1 MGCNWSRANARLQA
15 KKKKNTMNI
24 VSQENQRSGQPATEQ
39 TAYVAPYVDIET
51 ADSGYVLYAEMPG
64 VSRDGIRITVEDGNL
79 VLVGHRQASSESAE
93 ALHRETGQLSY
104 RRVYELDPSIDA
116 NKISARIDQGILT
129 VNLPKTEKL
138 KPRRIT
144 LE

>member
-1 MGCNWSRANARLQA
+1 MGCNWSQANARLQT
-15 KKKKNTMNI
+15 KKKETMNI

-64 VSRDGIRITVEDGNL
+64 VSRDGIRITIEDGNL
-79 VLVGHRQASSESAE
+79 VLVGQRQSSSENAE
-93 ALHRETGQLSY
+93 TLHRETRQLSY

-129 VNLPKTEKL
+129 VNLPKREKL

>member
-1 MGCNWSRANARLQA
+1 MGCNWSQANARLQT
-15 KKKKNTMNI
+15 KKKETMNI
-24 VSQENQRSGQPATEQ
+24 VSQENERSGQPATEQ

-64 VSRDGIRITVEDGNL
+64 VSRDGIRITIEDGNL
-79 VLVGHRQASSESAE
+79 VLVGQRQSSSENAE
-93 ALHRETGQLSY
+93 ALHREIRQLSY
-104 RRVYELDPSIDA
+104 RRGYELDPSIDA

-129 VNLPKTEKL
+129 VNLPKREKL

>member
-1 MGCNWSRANARLQA
+1 MGCNWSRANARLHT
-15 KKKKNTMNI
+15 KKKETMNI

-64 VSRDGIRITVEDGNL
+64 VSRDGIRITIEDGNL
-79 VLVGHRQASSESAE
+79 VLVGQRQSSSENAE
-93 ALHRETGQLSY
+93 ALHREIRQLSY
-104 RRVYELDPSIDA
+104 RRGYELDPSIDA

-129 VNLPKTEKL
+129 VNLPKREKL

>member
-1 MGCNWSRANARLQA
+1 MGCNWSQANARLQT
-15 KKKKNTMNI
+15 KKKETMNI
-24 VSQENQRSGQPATEQ
+24 VSQENQRSSQPATEQ

-64 VSRDGIRITVEDGNL
+64 VSRDGIRITIEDGNL
-79 VLVGHRQASSESAE
+79 VLVGQRQSSSENAE
-93 ALHRETGQLSY
+93 ALHREIRQLSY
-104 RRVYELDPSIDA
+104 RRGYELDPSIDA

-129 VNLPKTEKL
+129 VNLPKREKL

>member
-1 MGCNWSRANARLQA
+1 
-15 KKKKNTMNI
+15 MNI

-39 TAYVAPYVDIET
+39 TAYVAPCVDIET

-64 VSRDGIRITVEDGNL
+64 VSRDGIRITVEGGNL

-93 ALHRETGQLSY
+93 ALHRETRQLSY

-129 VNLPKTEKL
+129 VNLPKAEKL